1 MADET
6 LHRAYLSLGSNTGD
20 RRAHLET
27 ALKALEPHARV
38 LARSSVYRTQPWG
51 FDGAEFYN
59 MVVLVETDLEPE
71 ALLAHIKSLEAGAG
85 RTPETGKS
93 GVYADRPLDIDILT
107 YDHQVIEREDLQIP
121 HPHLAR
127 RRFVLVP
134 WAELAPDFRVPGW
147 GKSVAELLAETDDR
161 NGVERL
167 DDDFGEFPFSF
178 LTIEGNIGAGKTTLA
193 RMMSRDFNG
202 KLILERF
209 EENPFL
215 PKFYDEPERYAFPL
229 EMSFLAD
236 RYQQLTDEL
245 SKPELFSNGLIS
257 DYFIIKSLIF
267 AGVTLTDDEY
277 ALYRK
282 IFNFMYRDL
291 RKPDLYVY
299 LYRTPENLLENIAKR
314 GREYEKNITAR
325 YLSDVHKAYMQ
336 FMQEQTDMPVLI
348 LDITGVDFVRNPEKY
363 REIVQNILR
372 FPQTGK
378 PMAQQKILP

>member
-27 ALKALEPHARV
+27 ALKALEPHARI

-51 FDGAEFYN
+51 FEGAEFYN
-59 MVVLVETDLEPE
+59 MVVLVETALEPE
-71 ALLAHIKSLEAGAG
+71 ALLARIKSLEAGAG
-85 RTPETGKS
+85 RLPGAGKE
-93 GVYADRPLDIDILT
+93 GAYADRPLDIDILT
-107 YDHQVIEREDLQIP
+107 YDHRVIEREDLQIP

-167 DDDFGEFPFSF
+167 DDDFGDFPFSF

-314 GREYEKNITAR
+314 GREYEKNITAH

-348 LDITGVDFVRNPEKY
+348 LDITGVDFVQNPGKY

>member
-1 MADET
+1 M
-6 LHRAYLSLGSNTGD
+6 GD
-20 RRAHLET
+20 RRAHLDA
-27 ALKALEPHARV
+27 ALKTLEQQARI
-38 LARSSVYRTQPWG
+38 LARSSVYRTQAWG
-51 FDGAEFYN
+51 FDGRDFYN
-59 MVVLVETDLEPE
+59 MVVLIETELEPG
-71 ALLAHIKSLEAGAG
+71 ALLAWIKNIETEAGRQQRADG
-85 RTPETGKS
+85 DLSYT
-93 GVYADRPLDIDILT
+93 DRPLDIDILT
-107 YDHQVIEREDLQIP
+107 YDHWIIERDDLQIP
-121 HPHLAR
+121 HPRLAKR
-127 RRFVLVP
+127 GFVLEP
-134 WAELAPDFRVPGW
+134 WNELAPDFRIPGL
-147 GKSVAELLAETDDR
+147 GKSVSELLAALDDQSK
-161 NGVERL
+161 VERL
-167 DDDFGEFPFSF
+167 DDDLGSFPFSF

-215 PKFYDEPERYAFPL
+215 PKFYDEPDRYAFPL

-245 SKPELFSNGLIS
+245 ARPELFSTGLIS

-267 AGVTLTDDEY
+267 AGVTLSDDEY

-299 LYRTPENLLENIAKR
+299 LYRTPENLLENIAQR
-314 GREYEKNITAR
+314 GRDYEKNITAR

-348 LDITGVDFVRNPEKY
+348 LDVTGVDFMRNPEKY
-363 REIVQNILR
+363 REIVRTIIRHNGS
-372 FPQTGK
+372 GK
-378 PMAQQKILP
+378 QLTQKKIEA

>member
-1 MADET
+1 MADEV

-20 RRAHLET
+20 RRALLEK
-27 ALKALEPHARV
+27 ALKGLEPFANV
-38 LARSSVYRTQPWG
+38 LARSSVYRTQAWG

-71 ALLAHIKSLEAGAG
+71 ALLARIKSLEADAG
-85 RTPETGKS
+85 RAPETGKEATY
-93 GVYADRPLDIDILT
+93 GDRPLDIDILT
-107 YDHQVIEREDLQIP
+107 YDHRVIEREDLQIP

-167 DDDFGEFPFSF
+167 DDDFGDFPFSF

-245 SKPELFSNGLIS
+245 SKPELFSDGLIS

-314 GREYEKNITAR
+314 GREYEKNITAH

-348 LDITGVDFVRNPEKY
+348 LDVTGVDFVRHPEKY